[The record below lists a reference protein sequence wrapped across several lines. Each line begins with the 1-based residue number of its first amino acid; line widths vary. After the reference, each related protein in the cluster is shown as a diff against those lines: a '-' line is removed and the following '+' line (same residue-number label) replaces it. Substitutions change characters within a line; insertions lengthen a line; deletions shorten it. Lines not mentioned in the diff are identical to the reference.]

1 MLLNT
6 QKKSQSAIHGN
17 EEFHSAVSLLSVN
30 INCENKNI
38 KGMTWISH
46 LLAIFS
52 VMFCPTWGLEGSGDL
67 TSPDKTSPVVS
78 RLPPFLLGLFHYSGV
93 NLYANGSASCP
104 LSAGAR
110 VGFPHSCRLTPPLPL
125 PQLCLI
131 SPFDPSLPS
140 GVRGYLSQPVA
151 SLCLLSQTTTNLLT
165 SCPWLTA
172 TGSADCR
179 SASKWHKQR
188 NNRESVW
195 WKYQDRTAPLQKWC
209 PYLCFGCRY

>member
-1 MLLNT
+1 
-6 QKKSQSAIHGN
+6 
-17 EEFHSAVSLLSVN
+17 
-30 INCENKNI
+30 
-38 KGMTWISH
+38 MTWISH
-46 LLAIFS
+46 LLSIFS
-52 VMFCPTWGLEGSGDL
+52 IMFCPTWGLEGSGDL
-67 TSPDKTSPVVS
+67 SSPDKTSPVVS

-110 VGFPHSCRLTPPLPL
+110 VGFPHSCRLTPPTPPLPL

-140 GVRGYLSQPVA
+140 GVRGYLRQPVA

-165 SCPWLTA
+165 SCSWLTA

-188 NNRESVW
+188 HNKESVW
-195 WKYQDRTAPLQKWC
+195 WKYQDRMAPLQKWC
-209 PYLCFGCRY
+209 PYFCFGCRYYSVFVCLFRFFSTMR